1 MHRRATTAERRQTG
15 SVVITKVGMREE
27 LASHHRHRAQRIN
40 LLPLNELERLLGIP
54 LVHQHQLA
62 TTQGRAVHHAIIGR
76 NVK

>member
-27 LASHHRHRAQRIN
+27 LSGHHRHRAQGIN
-40 LLPLNELERLLGIP
+40 LLTLNKFERLLGIP

-62 TTQGRAVHHAIIGR
+62 TAQGRPCITQLLAVT
-76 NVK
+76 